1 VHLATRRVG
10 SGPSLV
16 CHPGGPGFSSWEFG
30 DDLGGLDSS
39 RELVFVDPRGTG
51 DTGPGNTDRLADYV
65 ADLDELRADLDL
77 DAIDLLGFSH
87 GGIVALAYAAAH
99 PARVRKLVAASTI
112 AAVTDETAAEME
124 ALKAAKADE
133 AWFAAA
139 VDALDREERGEYEE
153 RDFGQLWLDMAPLYF
168 ARWDERYRPWL
179 DVSTR
184 GSAPDPLRTFNSE
197 PFDLR
202 PDLPKIEADTLVI
215 TGAADF
221 ICGPAAAEAIA
232 AGVRGAE
239 VVILPDAGHMTY
251 VEQPA
256 AFRAA
261 VEGFLAR

>member
-10 SGPSLV
+10 SGPALV

-39 RELVFVDPRGTG
+39 RELVLVDPRGTG
-51 DTGPGNTDRLADYV
+51 DTGPGKTYRLADYV
-65 ADLDELRADLDL
+65 ADLDELRADLGL

-87 GGIVALAYAAAH
+87 GGIVALAYASAH
-99 PARVRKLVAASTI
+99 PARVGKLVAASTI
-112 AAVTDETAAEME
+112 EAA
-124 ALKAAKADE
+124 L
-133 AWFAAA
+133 
-139 VDALDREERGEYEE
+139 DALDREERGEYDH
-153 RDFGQLWLDMAPLYF
+153 RNFGQLWVDMAPLYF

-251 VEQPA
+251 IEQPA